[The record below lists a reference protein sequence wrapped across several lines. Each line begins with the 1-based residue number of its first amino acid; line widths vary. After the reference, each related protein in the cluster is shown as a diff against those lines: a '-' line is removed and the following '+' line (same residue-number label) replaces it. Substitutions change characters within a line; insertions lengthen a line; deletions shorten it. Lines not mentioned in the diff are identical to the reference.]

1 MEENWT
7 QYSENPN
14 NFNFEILPEHNA
26 ELLDGDVLYNN
37 EVDLGIHEEEGQ
49 KPGREREHQF

>member
-14 NFNFEILPEHNA
+14 NLNFEILPEHNA

-49 KPGREREHQF
+49 KPGRERQHQF